1 MRRVRYYKNSPRLC
15 VSAASTRALRAVS
28 ALAAAA
34 LFAIPGPASAL
45 NNDTVLLLANAG
57 ATYNSNVLGIS
68 NQLPASAV
76 DQFLGGR
83 SEGAWIWNYGA
94 GLRCD
99 LPVSR
104 QRFELDLA
112 ATRYDYTEFS
122 ELDYTGYTARGV
134 WDWRA
139 GNDWNGQV
147 KAGVVQSRQTYT
159 SGVLVNIPALV
170 KNYSELVDA
179 HYALTPRWEING
191 SLSAGQSRYNEV
203 ALQPGNFNVTDQ
215 SIGAVYRTP
224 LGNETGLRL
233 TFEQGNWP
241 NRTPATGLTSEYSQY
256 MVGIVVNW
264 NLTGRSNLA
273 GDFGYTVRTSAGG
286 TASRH
291 VEGPSGRLTYT
302 YVASGKSQL
311 QASLYQTFG
320 PLDDPT
326 ASYAKTTGLDLGY
339 TYQIT
344 AKTSLQAGVSYWE
357 VSYLGAPPGTLERQ
371 DKYTTLTVGAK
382 YQATRTL
389 SFSASAQ
396 YLNRTS
402 NIPFAAYDVYTVSL
416 GANIAF

>member
-1 MRRVRYYKNSPRLC
+1 MAKLAPGV
-15 VSAASTRALRAVS
+15 VAGVAAMWSGTTWSLERDMVM
-28 ALAAAA
+28 
-34 LFAIPGPASAL
+34 
-45 NNDTVLLLANAG
+45 VQANAG
-57 ATYNSNVLGIS
+57 ASYNSNVLGIS
-68 NQLPASAV
+68 NQLPQTLV
-76 DQFLGGR
+76 DQLLSGR
-83 SEGAWIWNYGA
+83 REGAWIWNYGA

-147 KAGVVQSRQTYT
+147 KAGVVQSRQAYT

-179 HYALTPRWEING
+179 HYAMTPRWELTG

-203 ALQPGNFNVTDQ
+203 ALQDGNFNVTDQ
-215 SIGAVYRTP
+215 SIGIVYRTP

-233 TFEQGNWP
+233 TFEQGDWP

-264 NLTGRSNLA
+264 HLTGRSNLA

-302 YVASGKSQL
+302 YLASGKSQF

-371 DKYTTLTVGAK
+371 DKYTTITVGAK

-389 SFSASAQ
+389 SLSASAQ
-396 YLNRTS
+396 YLNRSS

-416 GANIAF
+416 SASVEF

>member
-1 MRRVRYYKNSPRLC
+1 MARL
-15 VSAASTRALRAVS
+15 TRGVVAGV
-28 ALAAAA
+28 AA
-34 LFAIPGPASAL
+34 LWSGTVWSLEQDKLMLQANGGAS
-45 NNDTVLLLANAG
+45 
-57 ATYNSNVLGIS
+57 YNSNVLGIS
-68 NQLPASAV
+68 NQLPQALV
-76 DQFLGGR
+76 DQFLSGR

-104 QRFELDLA
+104 QRFEVDLA

-147 KAGVVQSRQTYT
+147 KAGVVQSRQAYT

-179 HYALTPRWEING
+179 HYAMTPRWELTG
-191 SLSAGQSRYNEV
+191 SFSAGQSRYNEV
-203 ALQPGNFNVTDQ
+203 ALQDGNFNVTDQ
-215 SIGAVYRTP
+215 SIGIVYRTP

-233 TFEQGNWP
+233 TFEQGDWP

-256 MVGIVVNW
+256 MVGIVMNW
-264 NLTGRSNLA
+264 HLTGRSNLA

-371 DKYTTLTVGAK
+371 DKYTTITVGAK

-416 GANIAF
+416 GANIDF

>member
-1 MRRVRYYKNSPRLC
+1 MAKLAPGV
-15 VSAASTRALRAVS
+15 VAGVAAMSSGIAWSLERDMLMVQAT
-28 ALAAAA
+28 
-34 LFAIPGPASAL
+34 
-45 NNDTVLLLANAG
+45 AG
-57 ATYNSNVLGIS
+57 ASYNSNVLGIS
-68 NQLPASAV
+68 NQLSPAQVEQLLS
-76 DQFLGGR
+76 GR

-99 LPVSR
+99 VPVSR

-112 ATRYDYTEFS
+112 ATRYDYTQFS

-147 KAGVVQSRQTYT
+147 KADVVQSRQTYT

-170 KNYSELVDA
+170 KNYTELVDA
-179 HYALTPRWEING
+179 HYTLTPRWELTG
-191 SLSAGQSRYNEV
+191 ALSAAQSRYNDV
-203 ALQPGNFNVTDQ
+203 ALQPGNFNMTDQ
-215 SIGAVYRTP
+215 SIGVLYRSP
-224 LGNETGLRL
+224 FGNETGLRL
-233 TFEQGNWP
+233 TFEQGQWP
-241 NRTPATGLTSEYSQY
+241 NRPPTPGLSSEYSQY

-264 NLTGRSNLA
+264 HLTTRSSLA
-273 GDFGYTVRTSAGG
+273 GDFGYTVRTNAGD
-286 TASRH
+286 TVSRH

-302 YVASGKSQL
+302 WLATSKSQL

-326 ASYAKTTGLDLGY
+326 ASYVKTTGLDLGY
-339 TYQIT
+339 AYQIT
-344 AKTSLQAGVSYWE
+344 AKTSLNVGVRYWE
-357 VSYLGAPPGTLERQ
+357 ESYIGSPPGTLERQ

-396 YLNRTS
+396 YLNRDS

-416 GANIAF
+416 SANIEF